1 MATSNRLVFI
11 DLLRGWAVLVM
22 IEVHVFNAFIVPQMK
37 EQYWFTV
44 LNFVN
49 GLVAPS
55 FLFVSGFVFVIAS
68 RRKLEEYRT
77 FKGAFWRQLGRIVTI
92 WFVGYGL
99 HIPFYS
105 LSKTLRETTEAGWL
119 RFYQVDILH
128 CIAVGL
134 LILFLSRIF
143 IHDDKRYKWALIV
156 FGSFFVIVAP
166 LIWEIDFLQYLPA
179 PLAAYCNGMHVSV
192 FPLFPWLGFMLL
204 GGFYAFIYLQQSS
217 GQDPKQFWLKISKWS
232 VVAVIIGAVA
242 IELPVKI
249 PFVSTAVRANPLFFM
264 ERFGIVL
271 LLFAL
276 CWYYAEK
283 RKTERSFVLD
293 VGRESLLV
301 YTAHLLIIYGTFW
314 NEKGLSGLFGGTF
327 SVVESIAATLGLA
340 LLMVFSAKGWSW
352 LKQYS
357 KPTSRMVAYAT
368 GIVVVALFFIRT
380 S

>member
-22 IEVHVFNAFIVPQMK
+22 IEVHVFNAFIIPHMK

-68 RRKLEEYRT
+68 RRKLEEYRAFGT
-77 FKGAFWRQLGRIVTI
+77 AFWRQLGRIATI

-134 LILFLSRIF
+134 LILFLARIF
-143 IHDDKRYKWALIV
+143 IHDDRRYKWALIIL
-156 FGSFFVIVAP
+156 GSFFVIVTP

-179 PLAAYCNGMHVSV
+179 PLAAYCNGAHVSV

-204 GGFYAFIYLQQSS
+204 GGVCAFVYLRQSA
-217 GQDPKQFWLKISKWS
+217 GQDPKQFWLKISQWS
-232 VVAVIIGAVA
+232 VVAVIVGAVA

-314 NEKGLSGLFGGTF
+314 NQKGLAGLFGGTF
-327 SVVESIAATLGLA
+327 SIFECVAATLGLA

-357 KPTSRMVAYAT
+357 KPTSHMVAYAT
-368 GIVVVALFFIRT
+368 GIVVVALFLIRT

>member
-143 IHDDKRYKWALIV
+143 IYDDKRYKWALIV

-232 VVAVIIGAVA
+232 MVAVIIGAVA

-352 LKQYS
+352 LKHYS
-357 KPTSRMVAYAT
+357 QPTSRMVAYAT

>member
-22 IEVHVFNAFIVPQMK
+22 IEVHVFNAFIIPQMK
-37 EQYWFTV
+37 DVYWFTV

-49 GLVAPS
+49 GLVAPA

-68 RRKLEEYRT
+68 RRKLEEYRA
-77 FKGAFWRQLGRIVTI
+77 FKGAFWKQLGRILTI
-92 WFVGYGL
+92 WFIGYGL

-105 LSKTLRETTEAGWL
+105 LSKTLRETAEIGWL
-119 RFYQVDILH
+119 RFYQVDVLH

-134 LILFLSRIF
+134 LILFLTRIF
-143 IHDDKRYKWALIV
+143 VRDDKRYKWGLIIL
-156 FGSFFVIVAP
+156 GLFFVLVTP
-166 LIWEIDFLQYLPA
+166 LIWEIDFLKYMPA
-179 PLAAYCNGMHVSV
+179 LVAAYFNGLHFSM

-204 GGFYAFIYLQQSS
+204 GGVCAFIYVQQ
-217 GQDPKQFWLKISKWS
+217 GVERDPQKFWLKISQWS
-232 VVAVIIGAVA
+232 VAAAIVGAIA
-242 IELPVKI
+242 LELPIKV

-264 ERFGIVL
+264 ERFGIVVL
-271 LLFAL
+271 LLAL

-283 RKTERSFVLD
+283 RKTEQSFVLD
-293 VGRESLLV
+293 AGRESLLV
-301 YTAHLLIIYGTFW
+301 YTAHLLLIYGTFW

-327 SVVESIAATLGLA
+327 SVLECVAATLGLA
-340 LLMVFSAKGWSW
+340 VLMVFFAKGWSW

-357 KPTSRMVAYAT
+357 KPTSRMFAYAT
-368 GIVVVALFFIRT
+368 GIVVVVLFIIRT

>member
-22 IEVHVFNAFIVPQMK
+22 IEVHVFHAFIGQQMK
-37 EQYWFTV
+37 DAYWFTV

-77 FKGAFWRQLGRIVTI
+77 FGSAFWRQLGRIATI
-92 WFVGYGL
+92 WLVGYGL

-119 RFYQVDILH
+119 RFYQVDVLH

-143 IHDDKRYKWALIV
+143 IHDDKRYKWWLIIL
-156 FGSFFVIVAP
+156 GLFFVVVTP
-166 LIWEIDFLQYLPA
+166 FIWETDFLKYLPA
-179 PLAAYCNGMHVSV
+179 TLAAYFNGVHFSI

-204 GGFYAFIYLQQSS
+204 GGVFAFIYLQQVAE
-217 GQDPKQFWLKISKWS
+217 QDPKQFWLKISKLS
-232 VVAVIIGAVA
+232 VVAVIVGAVGV
-242 IELPVKI
+242 ELPVKV
-249 PFVSTAVRANPLFFM
+249 PFVSTAIRANPLFFM

-283 RKTERSFVLD
+283 RKTERAFVLD

-314 NEKGLSGLFGGTF
+314 NEKGLAGLFGGSF
-327 SVVESIAATLGLA
+327 SIVECIAATLGLT
-340 LLMVFSAKGWSW
+340 LLMVLFAKGWSW

-357 KPTSRMVAYAT
+357 KPTSRIVAYAT
-368 GIVVVALFFIRT
+368 GIVIVALFFIRT

>member
-143 IHDDKRYKWALIV
+143 IYDDKRYKWALIV